1 MATCHYLQCLN
12 YNLKTKIMQ
21 EGQGLNSFSPFL
33 FYPSLPPSL
42 PPFLTI
48 SPPLRPSLFPFL
60 PLSYFPSLP
69 FSSLSSE
76 YKGHYVIK
84 CSQKCSIAF
93 HPTCWKKQKNSLCFN
108 SDRAVLSQHCLTPNC
123 NGKVTH
129 IIQYDHTEKI
139 KVYRCYFV
147 ILSSFAWALTGILFL
162 VTSFGLFVLN
172 LEARVHV

>member
-21 EGQGLNSFSPFL
+21 EGQGLNSLSFL
-33 FYPSLPPSL
+33 FFIPPSLPPSL
-42 PPFLTI
+42 PHYFL
-48 SPPLRPSLFPFL
+48 SSLSL
-60 PLSYFPSLP
+60 TFPSLSP
-69 FSSLSSE
+69 LSE

-108 SDRAVLSQHCLTPNC
+108 SDRAVFSQRCLTPNC

-129 IIQYDHTEKI
+129 VIQYDHTEKI
-139 KVYRCYFV
+139 KVYQCYFV
-147 ILSSFAWALTGILFL
+147 IL
-162 VTSFGLFVLN
+162 
-172 LEARVHV
+172 

>member
-33 FYPSLPPSL
+33 FYPYLPPSLPPSL
-42 PPFLTI
+42 P
-48 SPPLRPSLFPFL
+48 SSLFL
-60 PLSYFPSLP
+60 PLSVPHYFLSSLSLTFPSLP

-129 IIQYDHTEKI
+129 VIQYDHTEKI
-139 KVYRCYFV
+139 KVY
-147 ILSSFAWALTGILFL
+147 
-162 VTSFGLFVLN
+162 
-172 LEARVHV
+172 